1 MKIKVWM
8 APSNMVFLELHIV
21 HTKWILLHGELV
33 REVQDVRHS
42 MYRYNT
48 ESQNCRA

>member
-1 MKIKVWM
+1 MV
-8 APSNMVFLELHIV
+8 PSNMVFLELRIV

-33 REVQDVRHS
+33 GEVQDIRHS
-42 MYRYNT
+42 MYGYNT